1 MHTFQINVLIQF
13 LVSSL
18 HNGITVHG
26 TRNVKFANAQ
36 QPEQML
42 EDTKNWLKTLNCKV
56 CIALVYVT

>member
-42 EDTKNWLKTLNCKV
+42 EDTKN
-56 CIALVYVT
+56 